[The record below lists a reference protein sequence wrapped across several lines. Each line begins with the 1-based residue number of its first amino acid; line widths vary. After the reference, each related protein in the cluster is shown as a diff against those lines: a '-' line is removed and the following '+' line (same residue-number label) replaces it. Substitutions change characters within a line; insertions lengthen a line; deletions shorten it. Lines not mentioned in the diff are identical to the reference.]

1 MQVTDELIYKLHN
14 LAALEVTP
22 ETLPQIRVDLER
34 MLDFVEKINEVDVS
48 QVEPLIHLST
58 EVNRL
63 RPDEPQ
69 PSLAHE
75 AALHNAP
82 KRDSDFFR
90 VPKVMDK
97 G

>member
-22 ETLPQIRVDLER
+22 ETLPQIRADLER

-48 QVEPLIHLST
+48 QVEPLVHLSA

-63 RPDEPQ
+63 RPDVPQ
-69 PSLAHE
+69 PSVPHE

-90 VPKVMDK
+90 VPKVLDK